1 MLSRAASSTLRS
13 AAASLRPKTSK
24 SLVQST
30 SRRNMGGGA
39 HWMETSPVHEMWGEA
54 FGFVCWMWIFHRARQ
69 DLPVVMGWRHP
80 WEHEHD
86 DHALPHVHDEKEL
99 QTEWDT
105 FLVKA
110 TKPGEDDDDDDDDEE
125 EDDEDEEDDE
135 E

>member
-1 MLSRAASSTLRS
+1 
-13 AAASLRPKTSK
+13 
-24 SLVQST
+24 
-30 SRRNMGGGA
+30 
-39 HWMETSPVHEMWGEA
+39 
-54 FGFVCWMWIFHRARQ
+54 
-69 DLPVVMGWRHP
+69 MGWRHP